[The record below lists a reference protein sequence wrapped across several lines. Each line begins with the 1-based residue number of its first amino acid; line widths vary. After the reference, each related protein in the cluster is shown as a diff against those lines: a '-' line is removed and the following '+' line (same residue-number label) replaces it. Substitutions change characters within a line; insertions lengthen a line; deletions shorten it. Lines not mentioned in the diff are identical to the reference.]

1 MSRMLPIAQLLPA
14 LPGFTAAKTYAT
26 WPVWSKSTTAESK
39 FAPMPKKEAVRLFHR
54 ARQFE
59 RQTRQPGRQDGAL
72 GRNGLAVLH
81 ALIFD
86 FLNYTTGRLDPGYAA
101 IAHKAAI
108 SIRSV
113 ARGLAALKRAG
124 VLNWVRRCFE
134 TRDDKGRFR
143 LAQDTNAYAV
153 LPPSQWHS
161 FDNPEPPAPD
171 PATWGADRAP
181 SGLLDQATIELQHGA
196 RRTALAILD
205 ADPNDALAAALAR
218 LGRAVDATVDGGECR
233 HELSECQHG
242 IETRT

>member
-1 MSRMLPIAQLLPA
+1 MPRMLPLAQLLPA
-14 LPGFTAAKTYAT
+14 LPGLTAPKTYAA
-26 WPVWSKSTTAESK
+26 WPVWRDSAAGEVK
-39 FAPMPKKEAVRLFHR
+39 FAPPMAKKEAVRLFHR

-86 FLNYTTGRLDPGYAA
+86 FLNYATGRLDPGYAA
-101 IAHKAAI
+101 IARKAAI

-124 VLNWVRRCFE
+124 VLNWVRRCIE
-134 TRDDKGRFR
+134 GRDDKGRFR

-153 LPPSQWHS
+153 LPPSQWHG
-161 FDNPEPPAPD
+161 FADATELPPPD
-171 PATWGADRAP
+171 QATWAAP
-181 SGLLDQATIELQHGA
+181 PMPGVLDQAAGELQHGA

-205 ADPNDALAAALAR
+205 ADPGDALAAALAR
-218 LGRAVDATVDGGECR
+218 LGRA
-233 HELSECQHG
+233 
-242 IETRT
+242 IEAPPAAAKAR